1 MPPYTEYVSTRWYRA
16 PDVLLQ
22 CSLYTPTV
30 FAFYP
35 LFPGESEMDQLYK
48 ICCVLGKP
56 DWTTFLEAKS
66 ISRIMSISHTEF
78 PQTRIADLLP
88 NASPEAIDLITRL
101 CSWDPLKRPTA
112 DQALN
117 HSFFNVI

>member
-1 MPPYTEYVSTRWYRA
+1 MS
-16 PDVLLQ
+16 
-22 CSLYTPTV
+22 
-30 FAFYP
+30 
-35 LFPGESEMDQLYK
+35 SEIDQLYK

-56 DWTTFLEAKS
+56 DWTTFPEAKS

-88 NASPEAIDLITRL
+88 NAAPEAIDLINRL

-112 DQALN
+112 DEALN
-117 HSFFNVI
+117 HPFFSVI